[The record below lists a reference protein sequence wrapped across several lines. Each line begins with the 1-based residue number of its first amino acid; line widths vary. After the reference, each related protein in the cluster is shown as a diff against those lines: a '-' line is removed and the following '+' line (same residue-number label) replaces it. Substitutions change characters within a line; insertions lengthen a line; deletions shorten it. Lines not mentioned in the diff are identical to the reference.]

1 MLALL
6 LSGCGSMISNN
17 PPPPDWPK
25 LAISV
30 HRVSFYE
37 VLKRCSKY
45 LTPVNRVMGL
55 GLVGGCAEI
64 NFAHVRCDI
73 WIPHDADP
81 LVLEHEMDHCAGK
94 NHPGESTLTD
104 AWEQWKQANARGRR

>member
-1 MLALL
+1 MRALMFALL
-6 LSGCGSMISNN
+6 LSGCGSFISTN

-25 LAISV
+25 LAVSV

-64 NFAHVRCDI
+64 NFGAVRCDI
-73 WIPHDADP
+73 WIPHDADSM
-81 LVLEHEMDHCAGK
+81 VLEHEMDHCFGK
-94 NHPGESTLTD
+94 DHPGESTLKEALI
-104 AWEQWKQANARGRR
+104 AWRRR